1 MLQAHSCGSKQGYVS
16 FHLVLYL
23 NNNNKNIKMDSSFTK
38 AEWKTI
44 SLKSVSLGDTYSR
57 VSISSLVP
65 SHFQPGKV
73 ARGLLSGV

>member
-16 FHLVLYL
+16 FHPVLYL
-23 NNNNKNIKMDSSFTK
+23 NNNKMDSSITK